1 MSAPGGEMRAVRLN
15 GPLGRHMEEVAIIRR
30 SSDGETRV
38 DAFALMS
45 AKAATF
51 PLDTDLE
58 EGDLIEQRLPSGK
71 AKLYRATRVTYHSRR
86 GLPASAQRVT
96 AEIEPV
102 TTRPAPADRRVEIPG
117 MHPAVSQAA
126 GALFAD
132 GHYSKAVLAA
142 FQAVELQVQTKSGLT
157 ETGVPLM
164 HRAFNPQSP
173 IIDVARH
180 DGRNAQDEREGF
192 RFLFAGAMAGLRNP
206 RAHGADL
213 PDSEVEAIEYLA
225 LASALLR
232 RI

>member
-1 MSAPGGEMRAVRLN
+1 MSSPRRDIRATRPS
-15 GPLGRHMEEVAIIRR
+15 GPFGRHIEEVTIIRR
-30 SSDGETRV
+30 SSDGEARV
-38 DAFALMS
+38 DAFALMA

-51 PLDTDLE
+51 PFDTDLE
-58 EGDLIEQRLPSGK
+58 EGNLIEQRLPSGK
-71 AKLYRATRVTYHSRR
+71 AKLYRATRVTYHSQR

-102 TTRPAPADRRVEIPG
+102 TTRSAAADRRVEITG
-117 MHPAVSQAA
+117 IHPIVSQAA

-132 GHYSKAVLAA
+132 GHFSKAVLAA

-157 ETGVPLM
+157 ETGVTLM

-180 DGRNAQDEREGF
+180 GGRNAQDEREGF
-192 RFLFAGAMAGLRNP
+192 RFLFVGAMLGLRNP

-213 PDSEVEAIEYLA
+213 PDTETEAIEFLA